1 MKTKLL
7 FLVVLIAAV
16 VFSCQKK
23 DSEPAQQDVVFS
35 ATLIEPALKNT
46 AEIPDC
52 ISGLTPEFAHVVIA
66 DDLQGNGAKDY
77 YPLVFYL
84 DGKLYSQAI
93 KLDPGTYYV
102 LSFEVYDGGGDGF
115 GGAAADQLYMATPG
129 TDSNFDQY
137 VTQTVPFD
145 FTVTAFTKIE
155 IDVEVLCYQ
164 KKFHDNFGFFWFN
177 ITEYIIREQC
187 FFGDICLKH
196 WNEYAGSNY
205 ELQPGGLQLDMVAIM
220 EIKVYKNGNYVETFT
235 NNTADQNYGVGAPV
249 CVTYADEQGGVVDT
263 FKFELYILVKQ
274 GNQFV
279 FVLFKT
285 WTFTDAQMIEAG
297 QDGVVDFVLGTCNF
311 TDTDLQLPPWQNL
324 PDQANVTIAYPG
336 TLPSYWD
343 VKFNSYTPGPGN
355 AYDLPTAP
363 MALPMDG
370 WCGDEFT
377 TIVPGT
383 FNAYIY
389 GSIYTADWPA
399 GIPFTELQINRVNWL
414 VNNLG
419 NFNLDLENLPGGDAD
434 NVQKAIW
441 NLLRYQGSDYSGTP
455 KTMSDAA
462 IAAVPGPALWYPL
475 PGGWAAVL
483 IVKNNQPLEYQV
495 VFVIV
500 DP

>member
-1 MKTKLL
+1 MMKSKLL
-7 FLVVLIAAV
+7 FLVLLIAAV

-115 GGAAADQLYMATPG
+115 GGAADQLYMATPG
-129 TDSNFDQY
+129 TDSDFDQY

-145 FTVTAFTKIE
+145 FAVTAFTKIE

-177 ITEYIIREQC
+177 ITEIIVREQC

-196 WNEYAGSNY
+196 WQDYEGSNY
-205 ELQPGGLQLDMVAIM
+205 DEQPGELGLDMVAIM

-235 NNTADQNYGVGAPV
+235 NNTAEQNYGVGAPV
-249 CVTYADEQGGVVDT
+249 CVTYADELGEPDT
-263 FKFELYILVKQ
+263 FTFELYILVKQ
-274 GNQFV
+274 GDQFV
-279 FVLFKT
+279 FVLFHT
-285 WTFTDAQMIEAG
+285 WTFEDDEMIGAG
-297 QDGVVDFVLGTCNF
+297 DDGVVDFVLGSCNL
-311 TDTDLQLPPWQNL
+311 TATDLQLIPYQNL
-324 PDQANVTIAYPG
+324 PATCDLVVGNSVPGSQGTYFDVTLSNIGPGYDIWNGVWGVYCGDQETDITGNSSHPGIGVFGSLMPQLLPAFVEQQLKDNLDQANWLMNHLGDYTGETYQDVQNALWIILDQNVVFPG
-336 TLPSYWD
+336 SLGSPS
-343 VKFNSYTPGPGN
+343 
-355 AYDLPTAP
+355 ALALQ
-363 MALPMDG
+363 MA
-370 WCGDEFT
+370 
-377 TIVPGT
+377 
-383 FNAYIY
+383 A
-389 GSIYTADWPA
+389 
-399 GIPFTELQINRVNWL
+399 
-414 VNNLG
+414 
-419 NFNLDLENLPGGDAD
+419 
-434 NVQKAIW
+434 
-441 NLLRYQGSDYSGTP
+441 
-455 KTMSDAA
+455 DAA
-462 IAAVPGPALWYPL
+462 LYGNNYVPL

-483 IVKNNQPLEYQV
+483 FIADPQV
-495 VFVIV
+495 QIIFTIV

>member
-66 DDLQGNGAKDY
+66 DVLQGNGAKDY

-115 GGAAADQLYMATPG
+115 GGATDQLYMATPG

-196 WNEYAGSNY
+196 WSDYAGSHY
-205 ELQPGGLQLDMVAIM
+205 DLQPGELGLDMVAIM
-220 EIKVYKNGNYVETFT
+220 QIQVYKNNIFVEAFT
-235 NNTADQNYGVGAPV
+235 NDVAPNYGVGAPL
-249 CVTYADEQGGVVDT
+249 CVTYADELGVTDNFIFV
-263 FKFELYILVKQ
+263 LYILVKQ
-274 GNQFV
+274 GDQFN
-279 FVLFKT
+279 FVPFHT
-285 WTFTDAQMIEAG
+285 WEFQDAEMIGAG
-297 QDGVVDFVLGTCNF
+297 DDGVVDFVLGSCNL
-311 TDTDLQLPPWQNL
+311 TSTDLQLAPYQNL
-324 PDQANVTIAYPG
+324 PATCVLQIGG
-336 TLPSYWD
+336 TWG
-343 VKFNSYTPGPGN
+343 PGPVSGEYMDAIISGIAGTN
-355 AYDLPTAP
+355 WDL
-363 MALPMDG
+363 
-370 WCGDEFT
+370 
-377 TIVPGT
+377 INGT
-383 FNAYIY
+383 Y
-389 GSIYTADWPA
+389 GSYCFDRLTNINVNTNYNMDVFSSLYPQYL
-399 GIPFTELQINRVNWL
+399 PLYLQNEEWDRVNWL
-414 VNNLG
+414 INH
-419 NFNLDLENLPGGDAD
+419 LDDYAWGWSDLQQVVWKIENSAWTGAAYGGC
-434 NVQKAIW
+434 
-441 NLLRYQGSDYSGTP
+441 
-455 KTMSDAA
+455 AA
-462 IAAVPGPALWYPL
+462 ITAVGTQMYNDAVAYGDGYVPL
-475 PGGWAAVL
+475 PGGWAAVCF
-483 IVKNNQPLEYQV
+483 VPTGTPPEQGTPTVQT
-495 VFVIV
+495 VFVRV